1 MYVADSLFFL
11 QHLLA
16 GGEDDENRQM
26 FSTKL
31 SEILESY
38 ENNTPS
44 KQENPEEIQNRI
56 IEKTRRLTG
65 E

>member
-11 QHLLA
+11 QHLIA

-26 FSTKL
+26 FASKL
-31 SEILESY
+31 SEILDSAKPE
-38 ENNTPS
+38 
-44 KQENPEEIQNRI
+44 KQENPEEIKNRI
-56 IEKTRRLTG
+56 IEKTRQLAG